1 MIAIAGSDELSGRL
15 SNLTDLNENFFTLL
29 GEWFPDFEIPGG
41 EAVAVATA
49 VLEKYYAQWMTLQ
62 ESGDKNRPGS

>member
-15 SNLTDLNENFFTLL
+15 SNLTDLDENFFILI
-29 GEWFPDFEIPGG
+29 GQWFSDFKIPDG

-49 VLEKYYAQWMTLQ
+49 VLEK
-62 ESGDKNRPGS
+62 